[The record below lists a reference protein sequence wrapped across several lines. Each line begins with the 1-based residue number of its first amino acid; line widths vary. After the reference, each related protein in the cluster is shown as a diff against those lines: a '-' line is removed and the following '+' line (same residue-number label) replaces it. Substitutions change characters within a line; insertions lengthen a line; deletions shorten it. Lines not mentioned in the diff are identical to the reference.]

1 MVWSFPDA
9 VCGRFRLMDVAEPN
23 VMEVCPEFSCFC
35 KTKHK
40 KPTPAIQAIVSY
52 FYTSLYSLPIFRALN
67 FDLITLSKF
76 LEVFSEHQWMY
87 I

>member
-1 MVWSFPDA
+1 MNHVQINLICYQSVPI
-9 VCGRFRLMDVAEPN
+9 VAEIN
-23 VMEVCPEFSCFC
+23 
-35 KTKHK
+35 KQTKHK

-67 FDLITLSKF
+67 FYLITLSKF

>member
-1 MVWSFPDA
+1 MNHVQINLICYQSVPI
-9 VCGRFRLMDVAEPN
+9 VAEIN
-23 VMEVCPEFSCFC
+23 
-35 KTKHK
+35 KQTNKIQK
-40 KPTPAIQAIVSY
+40 KPTPAIKAIVSY